1 MARIIRIKNNLDS
14 QAQSSY
20 LATSQSSGGTS
31 LYVKNIND
39 FTDNYAVQI
48 GATGEET
55 AEIQIISG
63 NPSGTTVNLLGTLKF
78 DHSVDTPVYA
88 IKHNQIKIYR
98 NTSGTTTPAT
108 EIDTVNI
115 TPDSEFT
122 QYTDVNGNSDYWY
135 RVSYYNQY
143 LSQESEL
150 SAWIQGSGF
159 TFTSRAKLRQRI
171 QSKLYDAGYIKDDE
185 TINDWINE
193 WLETM
198 NNAAVSLRE
207 DFSLGSTTISHGTD
221 GLGTITNNDF
231 IDVRRVW
238 FTTDG
243 QSYYE
248 GNRIESNEYMPSDV
262 FVNTDPKFYY
272 HRDNVIAK
280 LPTGNAG
287 SASVLYYAMPP
298 ILDNDDDELPLVMK
312 PYSNSFVN
320 YGLGQAY
327 MLDQKTELA
336 VNFLTLANND
346 LERFKL
352 NITPRGKT
360 GPKFI
365 QFTDSTSAEDYD
377 YPFFF

>member
-1 MARIIRIKNNLDS
+1 MARIIRIKNNLDN

-20 LATSQSSGGTS
+20 FASPVNAGGTS
-31 LYVKNIND
+31 LYVRNING
-39 FTDNYAVQI
+39 FSENYAVQI

-55 AEIQIISG
+55 AEIQLISG
-63 NPSGTTVNLLGTLKF
+63 TPSGTTINLAGTLKF
-78 DHSVDTPVYA
+78 SHSVDTPVYA
-88 IKHNQIKIYR
+88 IKYDTIKVYR

-108 EIDTVNI
+108 DLGSVSI
-115 TPDSEFT
+115 TPDSIYT
-122 QYTDVNGNSDYWY
+122 QYTDATGNSDYWY
-135 RVSYYNQY
+135 RVSFYNAV
-143 LSQESEL
+143 LNQETEL

-159 TFTSRAKLRQRI
+159 SFTSRAKLRQRV
-171 QSKLYDAGYIKDDE
+171 QSKLYDAGYIKDDD

-198 NNAAVSLRE
+198 NNQAVATRE
-207 DFSLGSTTISHGTD
+207 DFSLGSTTVTFGDD
-221 GLGTITNNDF
+221 GLGTINDADY
-231 IDVRRVW
+231 IDVRRAW

-243 QSYYE
+243 NSYYE
-248 GNRIESNEYMPSDV
+248 GSRIESNEFMPTDL

-272 HRDNVIAK
+272 HSDNVLAK
-280 LPTGNAG
+280 LPVESGT
-287 SASVLYYAMPP
+287 ASILYYKRQP
-298 ILDNDDDELPLVMK
+298 ILDNDDDELPLVMR

-320 YGLGQAY
+320 YALGQAY

-377 YPFFF
+377 YPFFY